1 MQKLIDT
8 VSSFYASGIQTQNK
22 LFKVPSGQ
30 YKGRA
35 ISVYPLNSTTLV
47 YRWADPP
54 YISWSEPVNIITNS
68 ADFPASG
75 FMDSS
80 GNVYLT
86 YTLQTSLTLAMVK
99 LSFVNGAWS
108 IGTVRNVCTV
118 GNNYYPSIL
127 KDSINRL
134 WVSWSYYDPVTT
146 RYSVHVKSST
156 DDGITWGTGEA
167 DPGEALTS
175 GSTGCFSQLIFQPSY
190 LRCFYSDGGDIL
202 AYRSFELY
210 SAVWSSAVSVY
221 SGSNI
226 QDDFQVSVSPDNKVG
241 IVFPGNSALLY
252 REFDGLSWSGVMTVD
267 TAVPVSPAIKF
278 SGNVPYV
285 LYGKNIGNNQNQ
297 IFYSYKSGSNF
308 VTPIPFLG
316 GAKILDKVFCYD
328 HSATN
333 KYTDRTS
340 EAQNATSADIFHPT
354 SSSLIRD
361 IEDALYLGMNDKFNQ
376 ARIILS
382 TAGIGGQV
390 VWEYWDGSEWKSF
403 TPYSGAYHLDSLS
416 KLVIL
421 WQDLSSV
428 PSDWQMCG
436 VNNSTFF
443 WVRIRVTT
451 GYATAPVG
459 TQITAVPESKYI
471 NAV

>member
-8 VSSFYASGIQTQNK
+8 VSSYYGSGIQIQSK

-35 ISVYPLNSTTLV
+35 ILVYPLNSNTLV

-54 YISWSEPVNIITNS
+54 YISWSDPVNIVTNS

-80 GNVYLT
+80 GNVYLI
-86 YTLQTSLTLAMVK
+86 YTVQTSLALAMVK
-99 LSFVNGAWS
+99 LSFANGAWS
-108 IGTVRNVCTV
+108 IGSLRNVCTV
-118 GNNYYPSIL
+118 GNNYYPSVL

-134 WVSWSYYDPVTT
+134 WSSWSYYDPGTA
-146 RYSVHVKSST
+146 RYSVHVKFST

-190 LRCFYSDGGDIL
+190 IRCFYSDGGDIL

-226 QDDFQVSVSPDNKVG
+226 QDDFQVSVSSDNKVG
-241 IVFPGNSALLY
+241 IVFPGASSLLY
-252 REFDGLSWSGVMTVD
+252 REYDGLSWSGVMTVD
-267 TAVPVSPAIKF
+267 TAVPVSPGIKF

-308 VTPIPFLG
+308 VTPILFLE

-333 KYTDRTS
+333 KYSDRTS
-340 EAQNATSADIFHPT
+340 EAQNTTSADIFHPT

-361 IEDALYLGMNDKFNQ
+361 IEDTLYLGMNDKFNQ

-403 TPYSGAYHLDSLS
+403 TPYSGACHLDSLS

-421 WQDLSSV
+421 WQDLSSI

-443 WVRIRVTT
+443 WVRIRVAT

-459 TQITAVPESKYI
+459 TQITAVPENKYI

>member
-8 VSSFYASGIQTQNK
+8 VSSYYGSGIQTQSK

-35 ISVYPLNSTTLV
+35 ILIYPLNANTLV

-54 YISWSEPVNIITNS
+54 SISWSEPVNIVTNS

-86 YTLQTSLTLAMVK
+86 YTVQSSLALAMVK
-99 LSFVNGAWS
+99 LSFINGAWS

-134 WVSWSYYDPVTT
+134 WVSWSYYDSGTA

-156 DDGITWGTGEA
+156 DDGITWGTGET

-175 GSTGCFSQLIFQPSY
+175 GTTGCYSQLVFQSPY
-190 LRCFYSDGGDIL
+190 IRCFYSDGGDSL

-210 SAVWSSAVSVY
+210 GSVWSSAVSIY

-226 QDDFQVSVSPDNKVG
+226 QDDFQVLISPDNKVG
-241 IVFPGNSALLY
+241 IVFPGISSLLY
-252 REFDGLSWSGVMTVD
+252 REYDGLSWSGVITVD

-285 LYGKNIGNNQNQ
+285 FYGKNIGSNQNQ
-297 IFYSYKSGSNF
+297 FFYSYKSGSSF
-308 VTPIPFLG
+308 VTPVPLLA
-316 GAKILDKVFCYD
+316 GAKFLDKVFCYD

-333 KYTDRTS
+333 KYSDRTT
-340 EAQNATSADIFHPT
+340 EAQNTIPADIFHPT
-354 SSSLIRD
+354 SNSLIKD
-361 IEDALYLGMNDKFNQ
+361 LDDALYLGMNEKFSQ

-390 VWEYWDGSEWKSF
+390 VWEYWDGAQWKSF

-416 KLVIL
+416 KLIIL

-428 PSDWQMCG
+428 PSYWQMCG
-436 VNNSTFF
+436 VNNSSLF
-443 WVRIRVTT
+443 WIRVRVTT

-459 TQITAVPESKYI
+459 TQVTAVPENKYV
-471 NAV
+471 NLV

>member
-8 VSSFYASGIQTQNK
+8 VSSYYGSGIQTQNK

-35 ISVYPLNSTTLV
+35 ILIYPLNANTLV

-54 YISWSEPVNIITNS
+54 YISWSDPVNIVTNS

-75 FMDSS
+75 FIDSS

-86 YTLQTSLTLAMVK
+86 YTVQTNLALAVVK
-99 LSFVNGAWS
+99 LSFINGAWS

-134 WVSWSYYDPVTT
+134 WVSWSYYDPGTA

-156 DDGITWGTGEA
+156 DDGIIWGTGET

-190 LRCFYSDGGDIL
+190 IHCFYSDGGDIL
-202 AYRSFELY
+202 AYRSLELY
-210 SAVWSSAVSVY
+210 GSSWSSAVSVY

-226 QDDFQVSVSPDNKVG
+226 QDDFQTSVSADNRLG
-241 IVFPGNSALLY
+241 IVFPGNSSCLY
-252 REFDGLSWSGVMTVD
+252 REYDGVSWSGVITVD
-267 TAVPVSPAIKF
+267 TEVPISPALKF

-285 LYGKNIGNNQNQ
+285 FYGKNMGNNQNQ
-297 IFYSYKSGSNF
+297 IFHAYKSGSGF
-308 VTPIPFLG
+308 VTPAPLLE
-316 GAKILDKVFCYD
+316 GAKVLDKVFCYD
-328 HSATN
+328 HSATS
-333 KYTDRTS
+333 KYADRTT
-340 EAQNATSADIFHPT
+340 EAQNNTPADIFHPT
-354 SSSLIRD
+354 SNSLIRD
-361 IEDALYLGMNDKFNQ
+361 VEDSLYLGMNDKFNQ
-376 ARIILS
+376 TRIILS

-390 VWEYWDGSEWKSF
+390 VWEYWDGSEWVSF
-403 TPYSGAYHLDSLS
+403 VPYSGAYHLDSLS
-416 KLVIL
+416 KLLIL

-428 PSDWQMCG
+428 PSDWQMCA

-443 WVRIRVTT
+443 WVRIRVAA

-459 TQITAVPESKYI
+459 TQITAVPENKYI
-471 NAV
+471 NVI

>member
-8 VSSFYASGIQTQNK
+8 VSSYYGSGIQTQSK

-35 ISVYPLNSTTLV
+35 ILVYPLNSSTLV
-47 YRWADPP
+47 YRCANPP
-54 YISWSEPVNIITNS
+54 YISWSGPVNIVTNS

-75 FMDSS
+75 FMDSFGS
-80 GNVYLT
+80 LYLVYT
-86 YTLQTSLTLAMVK
+86 VQTSLALAMVK

-108 IGTVRNVCTV
+108 IGTVRNVCTM
-118 GNNYYPSIL
+118 GYNYYPSIL

-156 DDGITWGTGEA
+156 DDGITWGTGES

-190 LRCFYSDGGDIL
+190 IRCFYSDGGDIL

-285 LYGKNIGNNQNQ
+285 FYGKNIGNNQNQ

-333 KYTDRTS
+333 KYSDRTS

-390 VWEYWDGSEWKSF
+390 VWEYWDGSEWKSS

-451 GYATAPVG
+451 GYITAPIG
-459 TQITAVPESKYI
+459 TQVTAIPESKYI

>member
-1 MQKLIDT
+1 M
-8 VSSFYASGIQTQNK
+8 
-22 LFKVPSGQ
+22 
-30 YKGRA
+30 
-35 ISVYPLNSTTLV
+35 
-47 YRWADPP
+47 
-54 YISWSEPVNIITNS
+54 
-68 ADFPASG
+68 
-75 FMDSS
+75 
-80 GNVYLT
+80 
-86 YTLQTSLTLAMVK
+86 
-99 LSFVNGAWS
+99 
-108 IGTVRNVCTV
+108 

-134 WVSWSYYDPVTT
+134 WVSWSYYDPVTA

-175 GSTGCFSQLIFQPSY
+175 GSTGCF
-190 LRCFYSDGGDIL
+190 YSDSGDIL

-226 QDDFQVSVSPDNKVG
+226 QDDFQVSVSSDNKVG
-241 IVFPGNSALLY
+241 IVFPGNSSLLY
-252 REFDGLSWSGVMTVD
+252 REFDGFSWSGVMTVD

-333 KYTDRTS
+333 KYSDRTS
-340 EAQNATSADIFHPT
+340 EAQNTTSADIFHPT
-354 SSSLIRD
+354 SNSLIRD

-403 TPYSGAYHLDSLS
+403 TPYSGACHLDSLS

-459 TQITAVPESKYI
+459 TQVTAVPENKYL
-471 NAV
+471 NAI